1 VMTSSFED
9 KTDAQL
15 NDNERYLRAS
25 YPEPSCGASYARYY
39 PGNNLWPTK
48 STFTY
53 GTGGYPASSTS
64 SSYAQ
69 EGDTVTVG
77 FGLTT
82 PFGIGYASVSSINPS
97 AGTCSPL
104 NTAITTAETSRDAI
118 INRNTPKIDTLIAS
132 ASALRS
138 IRDKMEGQAF
148 AVLQG
153 RVYGDVEINKLKTEL
168 AALRAVD
175 LKQFEPQTYY
185 FNPDTG
191 KTSSSTVGVGSI

>member
-1 VMTSSFED
+1 M
-9 KTDAQL
+9 
-15 NDNERYLRAS
+15 
-25 YPEPSCGASYARYY
+25 
-39 PGNNLWPTK
+39 
-48 STFTY
+48 
-53 GTGGYPASSTS
+53 
-64 SSYAQ
+64 
-69 EGDTVTVG
+69 
-77 FGLTT
+77 
-82 PFGIGYASVSSINPS
+82 
-97 AGTCSPL
+97 
-104 NTAITTAETSRDAI
+104 I
-118 INRNTPKIDTLIAS
+118 IARNTPKIDSLIAS

-168 AALRAVD
+168 AALQATD